1 MRSWCSLYAK
11 STSWKL
17 VLFACCRVKPIEK
30 RSVPCTLLMSEW
42 CLYRLCIYVTLKNKA
57 EKNKVCVDKWC
68 QYLWRGSEVDDALQ
82 LHLVSK
88 LLHQEGV
95 PVLVDCPLCRVYTVQ
110 LKHVQGKDVSDRTES
125 RVQVPTNKTVKNTFL
140 YCSIFVLLCLDFTI
154 LIYQSDTVIPSVSDS
169 WAAVEDK

>member
-1 MRSWCSLYAK
+1 M
-11 STSWKL
+11 
-17 VLFACCRVKPIEK
+17 
-30 RSVPCTLLMSEW
+30 
-42 CLYRLCIYVTLKNKA
+42 
-57 EKNKVCVDKWC
+57 
-68 QYLWRGSEVDDALQ
+68 
-82 LHLVSK
+82 
-88 LLHQEGV
+88 

-169 WAAVEDK
+169 